1 MNAMRVAMF
10 YHSLLSDWNHG
21 NAHFLRGVA
30 TELKA
35 RGHRVRIYEP
45 KGSWSLTN
53 LLSEYGEKPL
63 HDFREAYPGLDSVRY
78 ETGSLDLG
86 RELEGVDLALVH
98 EWNDH
103 ELVRRIGEYRAQ
115 SSRLRVLFHDTHHRS
130 VTDAEAM
137 AAYELSRYD
146 GVLAFGRVLR
156 DLYLERGWAA
166 RAWTWHEAADTRVFR
181 PLYDFRT
188 EGDVVWVGNWGDDE
202 RTRELREFFVDPVRD
217 LRVRARVYGVR
228 YPPGARSAL
237 AEAGVEYRGWLPN
250 FKVPEVFGS
259 FRATVHIPRRPY
271 TERLAGVPTIRL
283 FEALACGI
291 PVVCAPWRDAEG
303 LFTPGKDF
311 LTARDGNEMRHH
323 LRTLLEEP
331 KTARELAVH
340 GRRTILARHTCAHR
354 VDELLDIYGEITGE
368 QLRGATA

>member
-1 MNAMRVAMF
+1 
-10 YHSLLSDWNHG
+10 
-21 NAHFLRGVA
+21 
-30 TELKA
+30 
-35 RGHRVRIYEP
+35 
-45 KGSWSLTN
+45 
-53 LLSEYGEKPL
+53 
-63 HDFREAYPGLDSVRY
+63 
-78 ETGSLDLG
+78 
-86 RELEGVDLALVH
+86 
-98 EWNDH
+98 
-103 ELVRRIGEYRAQ
+103 
-115 SSRLRVLFHDTHHRS
+115 